1 MELLLFD
8 IICLA
13 EVQVCFIQINMGV
26 RYQRAEVQTV
36 TESLTHKQKVNV
48 FLLSQETRT

>member
-13 EVQVCFIQINMGV
+13 EVQACFIQINMGV
-26 RYQRAEVQTV
+26 TYQRAEARTV
-36 TESLTHKQKVNV
+36 TDLLTLKQTVNV
-48 FLLSQETRT
+48 FLLS